1 MKNTLIILT
10 LLLILTTPTQTPADS
25 GQIASWYGGGEKLNK
40 HTANGDVF
48 DPKEMTCASWHYP
61 FDTRLKITN
70 IENGK
75 SIIVRVNDRGPNKRL
90 GRAIDLSREAF
101 RKIANLKKGL
111 IPVDI
116 EKLS

>member
-1 MKNTLIILT
+1 MKNALIVFAS
-10 LLLILTTPTQTPADS
+10 LLILSISTLMPADS

-48 DPKEMTCASWHYP
+48 NPKEMTCASWHYP

-90 GRAIDLSREAF
+90 GRAIDLSRDAF
-101 RKIANLKKGL
+101 QKIANLKQGL